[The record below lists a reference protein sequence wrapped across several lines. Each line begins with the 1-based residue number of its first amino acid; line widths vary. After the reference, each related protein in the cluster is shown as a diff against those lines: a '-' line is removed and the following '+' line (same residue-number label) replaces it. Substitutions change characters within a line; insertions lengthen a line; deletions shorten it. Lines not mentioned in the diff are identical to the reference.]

1 MRYTELATSGEL
13 TSRAE
18 KAVQGLGKCLL
29 CPQACGVDRTAGKTG
44 FCRAGKLAR
53 VSSYGPH
60 FGEEAP
66 LVGRGGSGTIF
77 FAYCN
82 LRCVFCQNYDISHMG
97 YGDDLEHQD
106 LAEVMLALQKRGCE
120 NINFVTP
127 THYVPQILSALSLA
141 AKKGLTV
148 PLVYNCGAYECP
160 ETLKLLDGVIDIY
173 LPDTKFSDPGL
184 AKKYSGVE
192 NYPASMFSSL
202 KEMHRQVGTLQV
214 DKRGVAVRG
223 LMVRHLI
230 MPGGLAGTEDVLRFI
245 AAELSPDTYINLM
258 GQYHPAFEAD
268 KYPELSRRPSRN
280 ELMEARALAKKYGLT
295 RVE

>member
-1 MRYTELATSGEL
+1 MRYTDLAKSGEL

-18 KAVQGLGKCLL
+18 KAVQDLGKCLL

-97 YGDDLEHQD
+97 YGDNLEPQE

-160 ETLKLLDGVIDIY
+160 ETLELLDGVIDIY
-173 LPDTKFSDPGL
+173 LPDTKYSDPGL

-268 KYPELSRRPSRN
+268 KYPELSRRPSGN
-280 ELMEARALAKKYGLT
+280 ELAAARALAKKYGLT